1 MLLVT
6 AVLSLFLLAIIV
18 GLYDSYRR
26 TGFRPPLL
34 SMLSSAF
41 GGAFWTLTQG
51 FSVTGALATTFTHSL
66 GIVPANLFARVVV
79 HQAGLTNTG
88 WPNVVTIG
96 TNVITVAIPV
106 AQTATLLDIE
116 VGQQHSLIS

>member
-1 MLLVT
+1 MLTL
-6 AVLSLFLLAIIV
+6 AVLSLFFLAVFAGLLDC
-18 GLYDSYRR
+18 YQR
-26 TGFRPPLL
+26 TGFHPPLL

-51 FSVTGALATTFTHSL
+51 FSVVGAALTTFTHSL
-66 GIVPANLFARVVV
+66 GIAPANLFARVFL
-79 HQAGLTNTG
+79 HQTALTATG
-88 WPNVVTIG
+88 WPQIGILG
-96 TNVITVAIPV
+96 TNIISVAIPV